1 MAQEKVRMFGAPW
14 CPDCKRAKQFLNE
27 QRIPYE
33 WNDID
38 EDSDAQ
44 AYVQRIN
51 NGKQIIPTILFSDG
65 SILVE
70 PSNAE
75 LAEKLGIQRQ
85 AQRQYYDL
93 VIVGG
98 GPAGLASGI
107 YSAREGINTLI
118 IERSGIGG
126 QAGITQ
132 EIENY
137 PGFPESSSGADLAH
151 RLEQQARRFDVEIL
165 AAQEVASLA
174 QDGQHLA
181 VKVQSGEEYCA
192 SAIILA
198 TGSTYR
204 RLGVSGEEDFIG
216 AGVHFCATCDG
227 PFYKGT
233 DIVVVGGGNS
243 GFQEGLSLTKFA
255 RSVTIMERSKE
266 PRASMALRE
275 KVAGREDMQVLT
287 ETTVQEFRGK
297 GKLESIVVKDQATGE
312 TREMRPGAVFVFI
325 GLLPNTDLLRG
336 VVELNQYGFIIT
348 RSNLETSME
357 GVFAAG
363 DCRMGSTKQVV
374 SAMGEGATAALMVR
388 EYLERMGEKARSPIE
403 IPAAA

>member
-1 MAQEKVRMFGAPW
+1 MAQQGIRMYGAPW

-33 WNDID
+33 WHDID
-38 EDSDAQ
+38 QDDA
-44 AYVQRIN
+44 ARDHVQQVN
-51 NGKQIIPTILFSDG
+51 NGRQIIPTIIFPDG

-75 LAEKLGIQRQ
+75 LADKLGIQRH
-85 AQRQYYDL
+85 ARRQYYDL
-93 VIVGG
+93 IIVGG

-107 YSAREGINTLI
+107 YAAREGVETLL
-118 IERSGIGG
+118 IERSALGG
-126 QAGITQ
+126 QAATTQ

-137 PGFPESSSGADLAH
+137 PGFPEAVSGSELAD
-151 RLEQQARRFDVEIL
+151 RLRRQAERFDVEIL
-165 AAQEVASLA
+165 SA
-174 QDGQHLA
+174 QDVTDLSQDGVHLA

-192 SAIILA
+192 TAVILS

-204 RLGVSGEEDFIG
+204 RLGVPGEEDFVG

-227 PFYKGT
+227 PFYKGK

-243 GFQEGLSLTKFA
+243 GFQEGLFLTKFA
-255 RSVTIMERSKE
+255 KSVTILEISKDL
-266 PRASMALRE
+266 RASKALQD
-275 KVAGREDMQVLT
+275 KVASRSDMEVFT
-287 ETTVQEFRGK
+287 ETAVQEFRGK
-297 GKLESIVVKDQATGE
+297 ERLESILVKDMKTGE

-325 GLLPNTDLLRG
+325 GLLPNTDFLKG
-336 VVELNQYGFIIT
+336 TVELDRYGFIVT
-348 RSNLETSME
+348 KPNLETSMP

-363 DCRMGSTKQVV
+363 DSRVGSTKQVV

-388 EYLERMGEKARSPIE
+388 EYLERRGETSSAPLGE
-403 IPAAA
+403 AVAQ